1 MTSPTVTQPKLP
13 GSLQT
18 NRRLTQWLKFL
29 PSGRVQLYSGK
40 VEIGQGILHALV
52 QIAAQELALPIHA
65 VEAVPASTAFSPNE
79 AVTSGSLSI
88 QDSGTAVRHVCRQ
101 VRALF
106 VARVAEKF
114 GVLASDIE
122 VLNGVFKHGA
132 RTLCGYGEMCA
143 LVNLDEEALP
153 LSESTSASSFVPT
166 STRPAPRPDLLRKFL
181 GHADFIQ
188 DIQLPSMLHG
198 RMVRPP
204 NLHATLNDDAWAQ
217 AAQRTQA
224 MTGVQGV
231 YRDGLQIGVL
241 ADSEPA
247 ATQAADQLMAD
258 LDLAQAWSKPAVL
271 PDAEHLQDWL
281 RQSPLQTTTVHA
293 ANAAWSDAQASAAQ
307 MLQADYNRGYVQHA
321 SMSPSCAL
329 AHWQGDALMVWSHS
343 QGIFNLRRDLA
354 LAFAC
359 TPEQVTVQHV
369 QGAGCYGHNGADDVA
384 FDAAWLARLAGHQ
397 PVRVLW
403 SRHDE
408 MAWSPLGPA
417 MSVRLQAGLDA
428 QQRISFWHH
437 TVWSQ
442 GHGTRPGRNAT
453 PALLGSW
460 LTAQPFPI
468 LMAENAAMTVGGG
481 SERNAVPP
489 YALPALEVVNHR
501 VMDMPMR
508 VSALRALGA
517 HVNVFAAESF
527 MDEVAI
533 AVGQDPLALRLSYL
547 HDPRACAVLQQAGAL
562 SNWSQR
568 DAVKNESTSS
578 DGEWGQ
584 GLAFARYKNTGAYCA
599 VVAEVEVAE
608 RVRLKRLV
616 VVADMGHVVDA
627 DGAINQLEG
636 GAIQA
641 ASWTLLEAAKFD
653 RQHMLSVD
661 WDSYPI
667 LRFEDVPEVEVSL
680 IDTGEHASLGAGEAS
695 LGPCAA
701 AIGNAVFHALG
712 VRVRDM
718 PMTPEQIVKAI
729 DLADGKTTLL
739 FEPRN

>member
-1 MTSPTVTQPKLP
+1 MTATTQTPAVLP

-18 NRRLTQWLKFL
+18 NRRLSQWLTFL
-29 PSGRVQLYSGK
+29 PDGRVQVTSGK

-52 QIAAQELALPIHA
+52 QIAAQELRLPVQAIEAL
-65 VEAVPASTAFSPNE
+65 PASTAFSPNE
-79 AVTSGSLSI
+79 AVTSGSLSV
-88 QDSGTAVRHVCRQ
+88 QDSGTAIRHACRQ

-106 VARVAEKF
+106 VAHAAEKF
-114 GVLASDIE
+114 GLLASDIQ
-122 VLNGVFKHGA
+122 VVDGVFMHGS
-132 RTLCGYGEMCA
+132 RTLCCYGDVCRD
-143 LVNLDEEALP
+143 VSLDREALP
-153 LSESTSASSFVPT
+153 EDALPVNVGGPT
-166 STRPAPRPDLLRKFL
+166 DAALRPDLWRKFL

-188 DIQLPSMLHG
+188 DLEWPGLLHG

-204 NLHATLNDDAWAQ
+204 NLQATLNETAWAQ
-217 AAQRTQA
+217 AVQRVQA
-224 MTGVQGV
+224 MPKVQGV

-241 ADSEPA
+241 ALSEAA
-247 ATQAADQLMAD
+247 ATQAADQLIAD
-258 LDLAQAWSKPAVL
+258 LVDAQAWTTPPVL
-271 PDAEHLQDWL
+271 PDADHLQDWL
-281 RQSPLQTTTVHA
+281 RQSPLQTRTVHA
-293 ANAAWSDAQASAAQ
+293 AGDEWAKAQAQ
-307 MLQADYNRGYVQHA
+307 TVRTLQADYNRGYVQHA

-329 AHWQGDALMVWSHS
+329 AHWQGDALKVWSHS

-359 TPEQVTVQHV
+359 APEQVTVQHV

-384 FDAAWLARLAGHQ
+384 FDAAWLARFADGQ

-428 QQRISFWHH
+428 QQCLSFWQH

-442 GHGTRPGRNAT
+442 GHGTRPGRQPT

-460 LTAQPFPI
+460 LTANPFPV
-468 LMAENAAMTVGGG
+468 LMAENAAMSVGGG

-489 YALPALEVVNHR
+489 YTLPALEVVNHR

-527 MDEVAI
+527 MDEI
-533 AVGQDPLALRLSYL
+533 AFATGQDPLALRLAYL
-547 HDPRACAVLQQAGAL
+547 EDPRARAVLQQAAAE
-562 SNWSQR
+562 SNWAQR
-568 DAVKNESTSS
+568 DTAKTAATST
-578 DGEWGQ
+578 DGEWGL

-599 VVAEVEVAE
+599 VVAEVVVAE
-608 RVRLKRLV
+608 RVHLKHLW
-616 VVADMGHVVDA
+616 VVADVGHVVDA
-627 DGAINQLEG
+627 DGASNQLEG

-653 RQHMLSVD
+653 RQRLLSVD
-661 WDSYPI
+661 WEQYPI
-667 LRFEDVPEVEVSL
+667 LRFDDVPEVSVSL

-695 LGPCAA
+695 VGPCAA

-729 DLADGKTTLL
+729 DAADR
-739 FEPRN
+739 EPPPIF

>member
-1 MTSPTVTQPKLP
+1 MLP

-18 NRRLTQWLKFL
+18 NRRLSQWLTFL
-29 PSGRVQLYSGK
+29 PDGRVQVRSGK

-52 QIAAQELALPIHA
+52 QIAAQELCLPVQAI
-65 VEAVPASTAFSPNE
+65 EAVPASTAFSPNE
-79 AVTSGSLSI
+79 AVTSGSLSV
-88 QDSGTAVRHVCRQ
+88 QDSGTAVRHACRQ
-101 VRALF
+101 AKALF
-106 VARVAEKF
+106 VAYAAEKF
-114 GVLASDIE
+114 DLSASDIQVE
-122 VLNGVFKHGA
+122 SGVFRQGS
-132 RTLCGYGEMCA
+132 RTLCSYGDLCGS
-143 LVNLDEEALP
+143 VNLDQEA
-153 LSESTSASSFVPT
+153 SIDESTQAIPNSAPN
-166 STRPAPRPDLLRKFL
+166 AIPRPDLQRKFL
-181 GHADFIQ
+181 GYADFIQ
-188 DIQLPSMLHG
+188 DLELPQMLHG

-204 NLHATLNDDAWAQ
+204 NLKATLNEQAWSQAAERAQ
-217 AAQRTQA
+217 A
-224 MTGVQGV
+224 MPLIQGV

-241 ADSEPA
+241 AQSESA
-247 ATQAADQLMAD
+247 AVQAADRLMAD
-258 LDLAQAWSKPAVL
+258 LAQAQAWTTPPVL

-281 RQSPLQTTTVHA
+281 RQSPLQTSTVHDA
-293 ANAAWSDAQASAAQ
+293 GEGWAEAQAHTVRT
-307 MLQADYNRGYVQHA
+307 LQADYNRGYVQHA

-329 AHWQGDALMVWSHS
+329 AQWQDDALMVWCHS

-354 LAFAC
+354 LAFVC
-359 TPEQVTVQHV
+359 DPQHVTVQHV

-384 FDAAWLARLAGHQ
+384 FDAAWLARFANGQ

-417 MSVRLQAGLDA
+417 MSVRLQAGLNA
-428 QQRISFWHH
+428 EQGLSFWQH

-442 GHGTRPGRNAT
+442 GHGTRPGRQAT

-460 LTAQPFPI
+460 LTAKPFPV
-468 LMAENAAMTVGGG
+468 LLAENAAMSVGGG

-489 YALPALEVVNHR
+489 YALPALEVINHR

-517 HVNVFAAESF
+517 HVNVFAGESF
-527 MDEVAI
+527 MDEVAF
-533 AVGQDPLALRLSYL
+533 AAGQDPVAMRMAYLR
-547 HDPRACAVLQQAGAL
+547 DPRARAVLQQAAAK
-562 SNWSQR
+562 SNWAQR
-568 DAVKNESTSS
+568 DAVKKASTSV

-599 VVAEVEVAE
+599 VVAQVVVAE
-608 RVRLKRLV
+608 RVHLKHV
-616 VVADMGHVVDA
+616 WVVADIGHVVDA

-653 RQHMLSVD
+653 RQRLLSVD
-661 WDSYPI
+661 WEQYPI
-667 LRFEDVPEVEVSL
+667 LRFQDVPEVSVSL

-718 PMTPEQIVKAI
+718 PMTPETIVKAM
-729 DLADGKTTLL
+729 DTADRQT
-739 FEPRN
+739 PPVI

>member
-1 MTSPTVTQPKLP
+1 MTALTQTPAVLP
-13 GSLQT
+13 GSLQS
-18 NRRLTQWLKFL
+18 NRRLSQWLTFL
-29 PSGRVQLYSGK
+29 PDGRVQVRSGK
-40 VEIGQGILHALV
+40 VEIGQGILHALL
-52 QIAAQELALPIHA
+52 QIAALELGLPVQA
-65 VEAVPASTAFSPNE
+65 MEAVPASTAFSPNE
-79 AVTSGSLSI
+79 AVTSGSLSV
-88 QDSGTAVRHVCRQ
+88 QDSGTAVRHACRQ
-101 VRALF
+101 ARALF
-106 VARVAEKF
+106 VAHAAQKF
-114 GVLASDIE
+114 GLLPSDID
-122 VLNGVFKHGA
+122 VVSGVFMHGS
-132 RTLCGYGEMCA
+132 RSLCGYGD
-143 LVNLDEEALP
+143 LSGDVSLDREALP
-153 LSESTSASSFVPT
+153 EDALPATSSAAKVKAAHTEPRSF
-166 STRPAPRPDLLRKFL
+166 SRPDLWRKFL

-188 DIQLPSMLHG
+188 DLELPGLLHG

-204 NLHATLNDDAWAQ
+204 NLQATLNETAWAQ
-217 AAQRTQA
+217 AAQRAQA
-224 MTGVQGV
+224 LLNVQGV

-241 ADSEPA
+241 AHTEAA
-247 ATQAADQLMAD
+247 ATQAADQLIAD
-258 LDLAQAWSKPAVL
+258 LADAQAWTVPPVL
-271 PDAEHLQDWL
+271 PDADQLQDWL
-281 RQSPLQTTTVHA
+281 RQSPLQTSTVHA
-293 ANAAWSDAQASAAQ
+293 AGDGWAKARTQTVQ
-307 MLQADYNRGYVQHA
+307 TLQADYNRGYVQHA

-329 AHWQGDALMVWSHS
+329 AHWQGDALKVWSHS

-354 LAFAC
+354 LAFVC
-359 TPEQVTVQHV
+359 PPEHVTVQHV

-384 FDAAWLARLAGHQ
+384 FDAAWLARFTDGQ

-403 SRHDE
+403 SRYDE

-428 QQRISFWHH
+428 QQGLSFWQH

-442 GHGTRPGRNAT
+442 GHGTRPGRQPT

-460 LTAQPFPI
+460 LTAKPFPV
-468 LMAENAAMTVGGG
+468 LMAENAAMSVGGG

-489 YALPALEVVNHR
+489 YSLPALEVINHR

-527 MDEVAI
+527 MDEVAF
-533 AVGQDPLALRLSYL
+533 AAGQDPLTMRLAYL
-547 HDPRACAVLQQAGAL
+547 QDPRARAVLQQAAAE
-562 SNWSQR
+562 SNWTQR
-568 DAVKNESTSS
+568 DAAKNASSSTE
-578 DGEWGQ
+578 GEWGL

-599 VVAEVEVAE
+599 VVAEVVVAE
-608 RVRLKRLV
+608 RVHLKHLW
-616 VVADMGHVVDA
+616 VVADIGHVVDA

-636 GAIQA
+636 GAIQS

-653 RQHMLSVD
+653 RQRLLSVD
-661 WDSYPI
+661 WEQYPI
-667 LRFEDVPEVEVSL
+667 LRFDEVPDVSVSL

-729 DLADGKTTLL
+729 DAVD
-739 FEPRN
+739 R

>member
-29 PSGRVQLYSGK
+29 PSGRLQLYSGK

-65 VEAVPASTAFSPNE
+65 VEAVSASTAFSPNE

-88 QDSGTAVRHVCRQ
+88 QDSGAAVRHVCRQ
-101 VRALF
+101 ARALF

-122 VLNGVFKHGA
+122 VLNGVFKHGS
-132 RTLCGYGEMCA
+132 RTLCGYGDMCV

-153 LSESTSASSFVPT
+153 LSESTSAPSFALT

-204 NLHATLNDDAWAQ
+204 NLHATLNDDAWVQ
-217 AAQRTQA
+217 VAQRTQA
-224 MTGVQGV
+224 MPGVQGV

-241 ADSEPA
+241 ADSEPT

-258 LDLAQAWSKPAVL
+258 LDLAQAWNTPAVL

-293 ANAAWSDAQASAAQ
+293 ANAAWPDAQASAVQ

-468 LMAENAAMTVGGG
+468 LMAENVAMAVGGG

-527 MDEVAI
+527 MDEVAM
-533 AVGQDPLALRLSYL
+533 AVGQDPLVLRLSYL

-568 DAVKNESTSS
+568 DAVKNTSTSS

-616 VVADMGHVVDA
+616 VVADIGHVVDA

-729 DLADGKTTLL
+729 DLADDKT
-739 FEPRN
+739 